1 MIKKVSNIIESVD
14 IFQQNP
20 FFMIQ
25 KKDSV
30 SSLISKLFSL
40 IIIGLSLNFAY
51 IIIYDSVNNSDYTIN
66 TIMRN
71 LDKNASI

>member
-1 MIKKVSNIIESVD
+1 MIKKVSDIIECVY

-20 FFMIQ
+20 YFMID

-40 IIIGLSLNFAY
+40 ISVCLILNFAF
-51 IIIYDSVNNSDYTIN
+51 I
-66 TIMRN
+66 
-71 LDKNASI
+71 

>member
-1 MIKKVSNIIESVD
+1 MSDIIECVD

-40 IIIGLSLNFAY
+40 IIIGLSLNYAY
-51 IIIYDSVNNSDYTIN
+51 I
-66 TIMRN
+66 
-71 LDKNASI
+71 